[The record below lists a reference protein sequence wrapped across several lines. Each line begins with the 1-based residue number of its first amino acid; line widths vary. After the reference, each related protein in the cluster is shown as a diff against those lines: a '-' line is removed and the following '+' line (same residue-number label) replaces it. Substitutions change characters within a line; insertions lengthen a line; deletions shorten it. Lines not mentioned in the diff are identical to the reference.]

1 MKWTFGFIFASGK
14 KLTVG
19 IKNSSVTKSNIMKS
33 ELQNE
38 EAQSL

>member
-1 MKWTFGFIFASGK
+1 MKFWFHICSGK
-14 KLTVG
+14 ELTVG
-19 IKNSSVTKSNIMKS
+19 IKNSSITKSNTIKS